1 MDSQLA
7 EGGSRDAPSES
18 AIYNNAGL
26 SNWSL
31 AGTAELIASCRSVVV
46 GIAISEVR
54 RRPSM
59 VWR

>member
-1 MDSQLA
+1 MQLQDFA
-7 EGGSRDAPSES
+7 V
-18 AIYNNAGL
+18 YNNAGL

-54 RRPSM
+54 RSPGM
-59 VWR
+59 MWRCSV